1 MPCKGLCSYF
11 NALIVYL
18 KRGMDLIL
26 PIFSALLLL
35 TGVAAGL
42 VGSITGLGGA
52 VVITPVLAIL
62 FGVPLEYAAGA
73 SLVATIAT
81 SSGAASAYIKDKI
94 TNIRIGMSLEIA
106 TTLGAIFGALSAA
119 FVYSHNLAYL
129 LFIVFGVTVMLSVFP
144 MIRSKPKTY
153 GKNKDWTTD
162 FFQLKGK
169 YYDKA
174 SRKVINYAGV
184 RWFLGEGVMF
194 AAGIISGLLGV
205 GSGVLK
211 VLGMDLGM
219 HLPIKVS
226 TATSDFMIGV
236 TAVTGSAIYWSLG
249 YIKPLLVAPVII
261 GVLIGA
267 FFGSKIMEAEKV
279 SRIKTIFTIVL
290 IVIAVEMILR
300 GIGIA

>member
-1 MPCKGLCSYF
+1 
-11 NALIVYL
+11 
-18 KRGMDLIL
+18 MDLIL